1 MKKGILKTV
10 LATALVGIMAF
21 SVVGCTKK
29 NDSTGAAGTTS
40 VVDKIKKS
48 GKLVLATSADYPP
61 YEFHKSVDGKDTIVG
76 FDIEIA
82 KSIAKKLGVELEIS
96 DMKFDGLI
104 AALKTN
110 KADLVIA
117 GMNPTDE
124 RKQSVDFSNIYY
136 TATQYVVVRA
146 EDKAKYT
153 SLESLAGK
161 AIGVQKGSVQE
172 GLAKDQIKDSQRQ
185 AVGKI
190 PDVILNLKNKKVEAA
205 IVEGPVAKLYVEKN
219 SDLAISDA
227 KFDLNPAEQG
237 SAIAVAKGSDD
248 LLKLINETL
257 DELKKDNKIDQLV
270 IDASNSVE

>member
-10 LATALVGIMAF
+10 FATALVGIMAF
-21 SVVGCTKK
+21 SVVGCAKK
-29 NDSTGAAGTTS
+29 NDSTGATGTTG

-61 YEFHKSVDGKDTIVG
+61 YEFIDSKGNKIG

-82 KSIAKKLGVELEIS
+82 KAIANKLGVKLEIS

-117 GMNPTDE
+117 GMNPTAE
-124 RKQSVDFSNIYY
+124 RMQSVDFSNIYY

-146 EDKAKYT
+146 EDKAKYA
-153 SLESLAGK
+153 SLDSLAGK

-185 AVGKI
+185 SVPKI

-205 IVEGPVAKLYVEKN
+205 IVEGPVAKLYVSKN
-219 SDLAISDA
+219 SDLAISDS
-227 KFDLNPAEQG
+227 KFDLDPSEQG
-237 SAIAVAKGSDD
+237 SAIAVAKGSED
-248 LLKLINETL
+248 LLKVINETL

-270 IDASNSVE
+270 IDATNAVE

>member
-10 LATALVGIMAF
+10 FATALVGIMAF
-21 SVVGCTKK
+21 SVVGCSKK
-29 NDSTGAAGTTS
+29 DDTTS
-40 VVDKIKKS
+40 AVAKIKKA

-61 YEFHKSVDGKDTIVG
+61 YEYHKSINGEDKIVG

-82 KSIAKKLGVELEIS
+82 NAIAKKLGVKVEIS
-96 DMKFDGLI
+96 DMKFDGLV

-117 GMNPTDE
+117 GMNPTAE

-146 EDKAKYT
+146 EDKDKYN
-153 SLESLAGK
+153 SLDALQGQP
-161 AIGVQKGSVQE
+161 IGVQKSSVQE
-172 GLAKDQIKDSQRQ
+172 GLAKDQIKDSKPNS
-185 AVGKI
+185 VGRI

-205 IVEGPVAKLYVEKN
+205 VVEGPVAKLYVQKN

-227 KFDLNPAEQG
+227 KFNLKADEQG

-248 LLKLINETL
+248 LLKIINDTI

-270 IDASNSVE
+270 VDAANGVEQ